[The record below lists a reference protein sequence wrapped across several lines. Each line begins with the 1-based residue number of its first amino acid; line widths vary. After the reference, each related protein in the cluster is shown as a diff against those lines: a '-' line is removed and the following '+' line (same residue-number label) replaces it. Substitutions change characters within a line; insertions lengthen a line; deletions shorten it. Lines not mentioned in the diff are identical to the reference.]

1 MSDKTYQLKQKGADI
16 QRAID
21 NALNP
26 DKTLTVSGM
35 PADAAEVGRRLKN
48 AGSGGS
54 GGGSFVEE
62 TGGTLGIFPGQSY
75 HNLDHSPSI
84 DIGGLYSEM
93 LNGVGYAQGKELY
106 EGRKVPYT
114 DGYASDASEGTSADY
129 DVTGYLPLTSGHT
142 MRVYGMR
149 FEGKYGGVAFY
160 SSTTGVKGFIYMS
173 DLIGSGVTN
182 ESGAGNYTYGCFFD
196 DNGILN
202 LEIPQIKI
210 NLSTGAATP
219 TNFASYAFDHVRI
232 CCSTMSEAEWDDV
245 IISVDEPIT
254 LPVKTLDPSVKVTT
268 ASMPD
273 EIRILNRAAYTSGVF
288 WDPEGTSMN
297 AYVNGAM
304 KVRIDPG
311 VVMIDGVVKRFA
323 ATNRTYN
330 TQATDRVNACV
341 IRLDQS
347 TGEIK
352 MHFRECIEQGGLLVS
367 VDDNA
372 VLPIRNAKYYDIVI
386 CRMRIPGGTTQI
398 TSEMVYNMQN
408 EEMYCGYVKSKTY
421 GSGSSGGGSATKTIN
436 LDWADERQE
445 CYVDYISNDKLE
457 SVQFAMKDVIEA
469 EGGIVKAYI
478 GEDGYYSE
486 GFLEMYNDGNG
497 TVVLVAAKDGETI
510 HLATPLIDEM

>member
-1 MSDKTYQLKQKGADI
+1 MSNKTYQLNQKGADI
-16 QRAID
+16 QRAIN

-54 GGGSFVEE
+54 GGGSYVEE

-114 DGYASDASEGTSADY
+114 DGYASDASEGVSADY

-202 LEIPQIKI
+202 LEIPQVKI

-232 CCSTMSEAEWDDV
+232 CCSTMSEAEWNDV

-254 LPVKTLDPSVKVTT
+254 LPVKTLDPSVKVTA

-311 VVMIDGVVKRFA
+311 VVMIDGVVKKFA

-341 IRLDQS
+341 VRLDQS

-408 EEMYCGYVKSKTY
+408 EEEYCGYVKSKTY
-421 GSGSSGGGSATKTIN
+421 GSSGGSSSRT
-436 LDWADERQE
+436 
-445 CYVDYISNDKLE
+445 
-457 SVQFAMKDVIEA
+457 
-469 EGGIVKAYI
+469 
-478 GEDGYYSE
+478 
-486 GFLEMYNDGNG
+486 
-497 TVVLVAAKDGETI
+497 TVVPKTEI
-510 HLATPLIDEM
+510 NF